1 MYAGRAVSGATPAP
15 RRFTALISAPS
26 RAPATMARGINK
38 VILIGNLGSDPELRY
53 TGSGTAVCNLSLAT
67 SESYK
72 DRDGNM
78 VENTEWHRVV
88 AWARLA
94 EICGEYLKKGSKV
107 YIEGSL
113 QTRQYE
119 DKDGVTKYSTEIKA
133 REMQMLD
140 SRGGDMGGSDSYD
153 QSERAPQRQQAPRAS
168 GGGNDGGSGRPPQ
181 RQAKPAASEDSYDFT
196 PDDDLPF

>member
-1 MYAGRAVSGATPAP
+1 
-15 RRFTALISAPS
+15 
-26 RAPATMARGINK
+26 MARGINK

-53 TGSGTAVCNLSLAT
+53 TGSGTAVCNLSVAT

-78 VENTEWHRVV
+78 VDNTEWHRVV

-94 EICGEYLKKGSKV
+94 EICGEYLKKGAKV

-140 SRGGDMGGSDSYD
+140 SRGGEMGGSDGYD
-153 QSERAPQRQQAPRAS
+153 QSERAPQRQQAPRS
-168 GGGNDGGSGRPPQ
+168 SGGGGYGGGGNDGDGGGGRPPQ